1 MFLCGPTIL
10 NRQGNGV
17 GTQHRSA
24 IFYGAEKQ
32 MEEARR

>member
-1 MFLCGPTIL
+1 MLRNPTIL
-10 NRQGNGV
+10 NRQGNDV

-32 MEEARR
+32 KEEARR